1 MPLLQIR
8 SLALAVL
15 LLPLALASRAE
26 EPMDPVLAQ
35 MGEPYFRS
43 YCATCHGLSGR
54 GDGPTAMALRTP
66 PADLTGIARRRGGV
80 FPSGEIAKKI
90 DGRFELGAHG
100 SREMPV
106 WGSKLASDVP
116 EAGLAD
122 SIARGKILVIVE
134 YLRSIQAAGDEAEDA
149 D

>member
-26 EPMDPVLAQ
+26 EPVDPVLAQ

-106 WGSKLASDVP
+106 WGDQLYNGLVGP
-116 EAGLAD
+116 ERQPT
-122 SIARGKILVIVE
+122 IRGTILVILD
-134 YLRSIQAAGDEAEDA
+134 YLDSIQTGA